1 MFPWSLKMSEEQ
13 QKVEQAFKEGAYI
26 EYRSKLCTTWFQAE
40 KPTFNWEDCDYR
52 ISDRQPWNKS

>member
-1 MFPWSLKMSEEQ
+1 MSEEQ
-13 QKVEQAFKEGAYI
+13 QKIEQAFKEGAYI

-40 KPTFNWEDCDYR
+40 KPTFNWKDCDYR